1 MTTTRSSW
9 RWGVSNQASDAPHL
23 EPMIEQIL
31 ANTGH
36 LPEMLIAVA
45 KGCEAVAGYCNT
57 GNIETNEQRELDA

>member
-45 KGCEAVAGYCNT
+45 KGCEAVAG
-57 GNIETNEQRELDA
+57 